1 MQVMTFKIVDDD
13 DAAHDDNEQIEG
25 PVTKLEIKNAI
36 KDMRN
41 GKRAAIDNI
50 TVEMIKVVTDTTVG
64 DSLDIFRLIWEEERI
79 PENWR
84 TGVKWLHRVITY
96 GVARAS
102 VIF

>member
-13 DAAHDDNEQIEG
+13 HAAGDDNEQIER
-25 PVTKLEIKNAI
+25 PVTELEIKNAI

-64 DSLDIFRLIWEEERI
+64 NSRDIFRLIWEQERRL
-79 PENWR
+79 EDR
-84 TGVKWLHRVITY
+84 C
-96 GVARAS
+96 
-102 VIF
+102 

>member
-1 MQVMTFKIVDDD
+1 
-13 DAAHDDNEQIEG
+13 
-25 PVTKLEIKNAI
+25 
-36 KDMRN
+36 MRN

-64 DSLDIFRLIWEEERI
+64 SSRDIFRLIWEEERI

-102 VIF
+102 VIFWMLFLHSLLHSVLSNSFHVMSND

>member
-1 MQVMTFKIVDDD
+1 MTFKIVDDD
-13 DAAHDDNEQIEG
+13 HAAGDDNEQIEG
-25 PVTKLEIKNAI
+25 SVTELEIKNAI

-64 DSLDIFRLIWEEERI
+64 NSRDIFRLIWEQERI

-84 TGVKWLHRVITY
+84 TGVK
-96 GVARAS
+96 VAP
-102 VIF
+102 

>member
-13 DAAHDDNEQIEG
+13 HAAGDDNEQIEG
-25 PVTKLEIKNAI
+25 SVTELEIKNAI

-64 DSLDIFRLIWEEERI
+64 NSRDIFRLIWEQERI

-84 TGVKWLHRVITY
+84 TGVK
-96 GVARAS
+96 VAP
-102 VIF
+102 